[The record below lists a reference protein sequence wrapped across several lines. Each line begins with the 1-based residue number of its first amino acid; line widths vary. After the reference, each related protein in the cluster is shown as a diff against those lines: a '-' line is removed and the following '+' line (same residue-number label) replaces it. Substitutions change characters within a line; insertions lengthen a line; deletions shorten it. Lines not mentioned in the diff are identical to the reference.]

1 MSGASYDPHRGPG
14 FDAEVDR
21 LEAQAALAWREEAR
35 LLRELGVDGATAIA
49 EVGCGS
55 GALLA
60 RLQQLAPAARLAGI
74 EPDAELRALA
84 QERVPAAE
92 ILDGGADALP
102 LADASVD
109 AIVLRFVLQHL
120 ADPVAA
126 LREARRVLRP
136 GGVAVAIEVDGSLWG
151 LAQPSWPEVQA
162 VQAKAWAAQARRGGD
177 RMIGRRLHRLLAAA
191 GFAEPELRVYAYHS
205 DDLGLEAFAPLLDP
219 ASTLEQAVADG
230 AITLAD
236 YGVAVSAYQRFRAD
250 PNAFVLLAGLLGF
263 ARA

>member
-14 FDAEVDR
+14 LDAEVDR

-35 LLRELGVDGATAIA
+35 LLRELGVDRAGTIV
-49 EVGCGS
+49 EVGSGS

-60 RLQQLAPAARLAGI
+60 RLRDLTPAARVVGV
-74 EPDAELRALA
+74 EPDAELRERARV
-84 QERVPAAE
+84 RVPEADLVA
-92 ILDGGADALP
+92 GSADALP
-102 LADASVD
+102 LADASAD
-109 AIVLRFVLQHL
+109 AVVLRFVLQHL

-136 GGVAVAIEVDGSLWG
+136 GGVAVAIEVDGALWG
-151 LAQPSWPEVQA
+151 LAQPSRPEAQA

-191 GFAEPELRVYAYHS
+191 GFSDPELRLYAYHS
-205 DDLGLEAFAPLLDP
+205 DDLGLDAFAPLLDP
-219 ASTLEQAVADG
+219 ASTLDQAVADG

-236 YGVAVSAYQRFRAD
+236 YGVAVDAYNRFRAAPD
-250 PNAFVLLAGLLGF
+250 AFVLLAGLLAF